1 MITNKEKNF
10 ASVVVYVHNNE
21 DSILSFLKRAH
32 SVLAENFDKFEIIC
46 VNDASRDNSIAI
58 IKDFAQSISD
68 TVVSVLNMSFFQGL
82 EMSMNAGV
90 DLSIGDFVFEF
101 DSCSQDLP
109 IEMMMDLYRTSLT
122 GYDIVSASPEN
133 STRFLSRM
141 FYRIFNNA
149 SNLNL
154 KTETFRVL
162 SRRAINR
169 VHSMSLTI
177 PYRKAVYANCGLKTN
192 TLTYVPSS
200 PSAGRVE
207 SGRKQQELALDALI
221 LYTDIAYKVSISLSL
236 IMMCIAVFTAL
247 YASYFYFIVGG
258 TVEGWTTTITFLSF
272 SFFGLFAILT
282 MVIKYLSILLELV
295 FKRRKYVIESI
306 DKYNK

>member
-10 ASVVVYVHNNE
+10 ASVVIYVHNNE
-21 DSILSFLKRAH
+21 DSILTFLQRTH
-32 SVLAENFDKFEIIC
+32 SVLAQNFDNFEIIC
-46 VNDASRDNSIAI
+46 VNDASRDNSISI

-90 DLSIGDFVFEF
+90 DLAIGDFVFEF
-101 DSCSQDLP
+101 DSCDKNLP

-133 STRFLSRM
+133 STKFFSKI
-141 FYRIFNNA
+141 FYHIFN
-149 SNLNL
+149 STSKLNL

-177 PYRKAVYANCGLKTN
+177 PYRKAIYANCGLKTN
-192 TLTYVPSS
+192 TLYYHPSS
-200 PSAGRVE
+200 ASAGCVQ

-221 LYTDIAYKVSISLSL
+221 LYTDIAYKVSITLSL
-236 IMMCIAVFTAL
+236 VMMCIAIFTAI
-247 YASYFYFIVGG
+247 YALYFYFIVGG
-258 TVEGWTTTITFLSF
+258 TVEGWTTTIMFLSF

-282 MVIKYLSILLELV
+282 MVIKYLSILLELI
-295 FKRRKYVIESI
+295 FKRKKYGP
-306 DKYNK
+306 